1 MRYSRQFNRC
11 SFLFVLFA
19 SVFFALGGSEF
30 SYAQNEILEPR
41 KTAEYNYR
49 GTKCFRFEH
58 SPLPS
63 WGYGDNSRKDYFYVS
78 EPTDGPHEGRP
89 LYVAL
94 HSAGGSGE
102 EEFEWRKAHPD
113 VHNIYAVPDGFYG
126 MFPDCGKGGSP
137 DWWYG
142 GRKATESEITPEL
155 AKRSSVVLEPVE
167 KRILAEVAWV
177 IEKYKIDPNR
187 VYLCGNSMGGSGTLG
202 LGLRHGD
209 VFAAIKANVPAG
221 IWHAYDR
228 LQLAENHPANE
239 FPDPPVCLDY
249 SAQND
254 SWSYGHEAL
263 FEGMER
269 RKYSYIAYW
278 GNFGHE
284 NLDENVAKVNDLF
297 NTFDWTNVRKNEAYP
312 VFTNVSTD
320 DRIPWPSGSDG
331 ASVGQR
337 GAYFRWT
344 NKTDSKVLFEMELRL
359 ASADELKSIIFE
371 IPTTSQADVTLRRMQ
386 LFHIDPNEQILW
398 SFGDSSGEAVAD
410 ETGIVTIPGLT
421 VSTESRV
428 LTLKKR

>member
-1 MRYSRQFNRC
+1 
-11 SFLFVLFA
+11 
-19 SVFFALGGSEF
+19 
-30 SYAQNEILEPR
+30 
-41 KTAEYNYR
+41 
-49 GTKCFRFEH
+49 
-58 SPLPS
+58 
-63 WGYGDNSRKDYFYVS
+63 
-78 EPTDGPHEGRP
+78 
-89 LYVAL
+89 
-94 HSAGGSGE
+94 
-102 EEFEWRKAHPD
+102 
-113 VHNIYAVPDGFYG
+113 

-228 LQLAENHPANE
+228 LQLAENHPSNE

-320 DRIPWPSGSDG
+320 DRIPWPSGADG